1 MNLDKLYP
9 GLIAA
14 SHKEM
19 CELLGEEYVK
29 STSSI
34 KSKEKRWALFFSFHK
49 EGRSYIID
57 EIYKTPKKAPLSSND
72 KYSKDVLNCV
82 AYRLRYLEKESHLFS
97 NIELLKCCGFVNRN
111 WGLETPLNEYARKH
125 RYSPKE
131 AQFHFNVLQKRVNEF
146 GINDHLTASLKRLN
160 EKGYIAY
167 SKQPLVRI
175 GSEERTA
182 TEKEVNLYEEI
193 KADFLKRHDLVYI
206 GAPYF
211 KKFQAE
217 LKVGFKIDGFEGFR
231 FAHLIDLIPDD
242 SEAADRQT
250 LFNDATESF
259 LSINER
265 CIKSVS
271 KTIEKDV
278 DKSTFNYLRLYTDP
292 CNPTIT
298 FCPSKSRSERIS
310 DRGDLLDIFIRIEY
324 DDIFGE
330 DRDSYIWGEDKE

>member
-1 MNLDKLYP
+1 MNLDKLHP
-9 GLIAA
+9 RLVVA
-14 SHKEM
+14 SHKGM
-19 CELLGEEYVK
+19 CELLGEKYIK

-49 EGRSYIID
+49 EGRSYVID
-57 EIYKTPKKAPLSSND
+57 EIYETPKKAPLSSND
-72 KYSKDVLNCV
+72 KYSKDILNCIT
-82 AYRLRYLEKESHLFS
+82 YRLRYLEKGPHLFS
-97 NIELLKCCGFVNRN
+97 KIELLKCCGFVNRN

-125 RYSPKE
+125 RYSLKE

-146 GINDHLTASLKRLN
+146 GINDHLTASLKRLY
-160 EKGYIAY
+160 EKGYIVY

-175 GSEERTA
+175 ESKERTA
-182 TEKEVNLYEEI
+182 TEKEVNLYKKI
-193 KADFLKRHDLVYI
+193 KADFLKQHDIAYI

-217 LKVGFKIDGFEGFR
+217 LRKGFKTDGFEGFR

-250 LFNDATESF
+250 LFGNAAESF

-265 CIKSVS
+265 CIKSIS
-271 KTIEKDV
+271 KTIDKDV
-278 DKSTFNYLRLYTDP
+278 DKSTSNYLRLYTDP

-330 DRDSYIWGEDKE
+330 DRDSYIWGEEEA